1 MTETNPLIWNPFRK
15 GYLENPYEQLR
26 LLREQNPVHKGI
38 NGCWMFFKYDDVK
51 NFLTNPVF
59 QTVKFSEVIAAK
71 SLLLDEPD
79 NFNNLAKGTSK
90 FLFTLD
96 PPDNTQI
103 RMLIAKVWNINNL
116 TGFIQETTEESIERL
131 LKKKEPDILEDFAVF
146 IPCRIISKIIGLK
159 FEDYRKLK
167 DLSYHTIRLF
177 EFFESLHAFQLYNRK
192 MKEFYEYLDTVIQTK
207 KQNPDDTLISRLLE
221 VNQTF
226 AQPFTQWEIV
236 SIIILLIFT
245 GIETSIS
252 LFGQSVFYLIQN
264 KEQAGL
270 LQNHKLNMTNAVE
283 ELIRYIT
290 PNQYIRRVASAD
302 VEINGV
308 KIKAGEHVIG
318 VVASANRDADMF
330 EEPETLNL
338 TRETNPH
345 LSFGYGL
352 HYCFG
357 AKLAREELKVSIP
370 ALFRRFPHLGLHPQ
384 AVHKWDNMI
393 FNRMLKSLPVVLNQ

>member
-1 MTETNPLIWNPFRK
+1 MSEINPLIWNPFHK
-15 GYLENPYEQLR
+15 GYLEDPYEQLR
-26 LLREQNPVHKGI
+26 LLRRQNPVHKGI
-38 NGCWMFFKYDDVK
+38 NGCWMLFKYEDVK
-51 NFLTNPVF
+51 GFLTNPVF
-59 QTVKFSEVIAAK
+59 RTVKFSEAIAAK
-71 SLLLDEPD
+71 GLLLDAPD
-79 NFNNLAKGTSK
+79 GFDNLTKGASK

-96 PPDNTQI
+96 PPDHTQI
-103 RMLIAKVWNINNL
+103 RMLITKVWSINNL
-116 TGFIQETTEESIERL
+116 TEFIQEATEESMERL
-131 LKKKEPDILEDFAVF
+131 SKNREPDIIEDFAVF
-146 IPCRIISKIIGLK
+146 IPCKIISKIIGLP

-192 MKEFYEYLDTVIQTK
+192 MGEFYEYLEALIQKK
-207 KQNPDDTLISRLLE
+207 KQNPDDTLISKLLE
-221 VNQTF
+221 VNQES
-226 AQPFTQWEIV
+226 AQSLTQWEIISV
-236 SIIILLIFT
+236 IILLIFA

-264 KEQAGL
+264 KEQAKL
-270 LQNHKLNMTNAVE
+270 LQKDELNVTNAVE
-283 ELIRYIT
+283 ELIRFIT

-308 KIKAGEHVIG
+308 KIRAGEHVLG
-318 VVASANRDADMF
+318 VVASANRDASIF
-330 EEPETLNL
+330 EDSETLNL

-352 HYCFG
+352 HYCLG

-370 ALFRRFPHLGLHPQ
+370 TLFRRFPQIEFHPQ
-384 AVHKWDNMI
+384 AVYKWDNMI